1 MESARQTMD
10 FFGHQDAARKR
21 TRTLIILYTLSV
33 LLICSVVG
41 ILAAVIGAGTLTY
54 NSYHEDTV
62 VEPTMFQIALIGLA
76 GFGMTGL
83 IIAGGSAY
91 RINELRSGGLAV
103 ALALG
108 GKPIDPDTKDPDERL
123 VLNVVEEMAIAS
135 GVPIPPVFILPNEP
149 AINAFAAGYTTGD
162 AVIGVTHGCVHG
174 LTRDELQGVMAH
186 EFSHILNGD
195 MRLNIRMIGLLNG
208 ILLLTIIGHIML
220 RSAFYGRA
228 VSRDSRNAGIPIA
241 IIGGLLI
248 AVGAIGVLMSR
259 IIQAAV
265 SRQREFL
272 ADAAAV
278 QFTRNPE
285 GIANALRRIGGASKR
300 GSDSGGG
307 SGGGGGRIRS
317 EMATEVNH
325 MFFASGLS
333 SNFLATH
340 PPLPARIKRIYPAWD
355 GKMLAPLRVAQ
366 RADAARP
373 DRRHPAQRVQE
384 TVSEKL
390 GALGEPRMQQAI
402 LLPLLAGIGSPTP
415 AHLDHARRLI
425 DAIPQS
431 LKDAARDPYSAR
443 AVVHALL
450 LDARAD
456 IRDKQY
462 QRLDSHAEHAITQLV
477 RKLEPDAIKL
487 DRTLRLPLLDLA
499 LPGLGALSEKQ
510 YAIFRANLQA
520 LVEAD
525 GVIDIFEWCLLRV
538 VEKHLDEHFNPSKRI
553 APDCYS
559 LARLTTE
566 VSTLLSTLA
575 HAGAPDPSANP
586 DEAQRHAARAF
597 TTGAAHL
604 NLDHLALID
613 RADCSFAKLETALTE
628 LNRVVPKIKQQ
639 LLTAAALT
647 VAADHAIAPAEAE
660 LLRAIADIMGVP
672 TPPLLP
678 GQKLV

>member
-1 MESARQTMD
+1 MENPRQTMD

-33 LLICSVVG
+33 LVICSIVG
-41 ILAAVIGAGTLTY
+41 ILAAIIAAGTLTY
-54 NSYHEDTV
+54 NNYYEDTV
-62 VEPTMFQIALIGLA
+62 VEPSALQIALIGLA
-76 GFGMTGL
+76 GFGLTGL

-108 GKPIDPDTKDPDERL
+108 GKPINPDTKDPDEQR

-162 AVIGVTHGCVHG
+162 AVIGVTLGCVHS

-248 AVGAIGVLMSR
+248 AIGAIGVLMSR

-285 GIANALRRIGGASKR
+285 GIANALRRIGGASKQ
-300 GSDSGGG
+300 GQ
-307 SGGGGGRIRS
+307 GGGRIRS
-317 EMATEVNH
+317 EMATEANH

-340 PPLPARIKRIYPAWD
+340 PPLSARIKRIYPAWD
-355 GKMLAPLRVAQ
+355 GKMLAPLRIEQ
-366 RADAARP
+366 RADAAKP
-373 DRRHPAQRVQE
+373 DRRTPAERVQE
-384 TVSEKL
+384 AVSGKL
-390 GALGEPRMQQAI
+390 GALGEPKMQQAL
-402 LLPLLAGIGSPTP
+402 LLPLLAVIGSPTP

-456 IRDKQY
+456 IRNKQY
-462 QRLDSHAEHAITQLV
+462 QRLDAHAEHAIAQLV
-477 RKLEPDAIKL
+477 RKLEPDALKL

-510 YAIFRANLQA
+510 YATFRANLQA

-525 GVIDIFEWCLLRV
+525 GVVDIFEWCLLRV
-538 VEKHLDEHFNPSKRI
+538 VGKHLDEHFNPSERI
-553 APDCYS
+553 APDYYS
-559 LARLTTE
+559 LARLSTE

-575 HAGAPDPSANP
+575 HAGAPDPSTNP

-604 NLDHLALID
+604 HLDNLALID
-613 RADCSFAKLETALTE
+613 RTDCSFANLETALTQ
-628 LNRVVPKIKQQ
+628 LNRTVPKLKQQ